1 MILMGRRWV
10 ARGRFIIDQERI
22 DNTGL
27 LKSKTFRYCI
37 YFGTMFMGVLLHG
50 YVNKIPFSLY
60 MFAAPFLR
68 FIDAENAHN
77 LGVFLAA
84 RGWLMRWMLGMI
96 DSRKEEYE
104 KLGCEVWGM
113 NFKNP
118 LGLAAGF
125 DKDGRAID
133 GMLEM
138 GFGFVEIGSVLP
150 KPQSGNPKPRVF
162 RLFEDRC
169 VINRYGL
176 NSEGHDEVGKRLH
189 KRLDNMDRP
198 VGFLG
203 INLGANKETED
214 EVMDFV
220 KGIRQLLRYG
230 DYVVINVSCPNVE
243 GHQAMQQRDTLT
255 HLLKRVK
262 SERDGVYN
270 EVISKNRLLQE
281 ENWTPPPPTPLLI
294 KISPDLTPGGLE
306 SIAQV
311 AFEIGVDGII
321 CGNTTTKRPDTLK
334 NPNKAEKGGLSG
346 EALFDSSTLAL
357 AKMYHL
363 TEGKI
368 PLIGCGGVSSGE
380 QAYRK
385 ILAGASLVEL
395 YTALIFKGPTLVH
408 RIKRDLNRCLER
420 DGYSCVAD
428 AVGAAHRQPLK
439 KNIPPFVR
447 LQISRED
454 EEDEGSKNNNL

>member
-1 MILMGRRWV
+1 MLMGRRWV

-27 LKSKTFRYCI
+27 LKSKTFRYYI

-104 KLGCEVWGM
+104 KLGCEVWGI

-150 KPQSGNPKPRVF
+150 KPQPGNPKPRVF

-189 KRLDNMDRP
+189 KRLDKMDRP

-203 INLGANKETED
+203 INLGANKDTED

-243 GHQAMQQRDTLT
+243 GHQAMQQRETLM
-255 HLLKRVK
+255 HLLKKVK

-294 KISPDLTPGGLE
+294 KISPDLTPGGME
-306 SIAQV
+306 AIAEV
-311 AFEIGVDGII
+311 AAEIGVDGII
-321 CGNTTTKRPDTLK
+321 CGNTTTKRPDKLK
-334 NPNKAEKGGLSG
+334 NPNKSEKGGLSG

-428 AVGAAHRQPLK
+428 AVGAAHRQPSK
-439 KNIPPFVR
+439 KNINIPVY
-447 LQISRED
+447 
-454 EEDEGSKNNNL
+454 